1 MKLAEK
7 PKILL
12 AEDNYVNQK
21 VSVLILNR
29 LNFQC
34 DVASDGNQAV
44 EMYKQNR
51 YDIILMDIQMPYMDG
66 CEATKAIREFEKSS
80 GIEKHTYIVALTAN
94 EASDF
99 ADKYREIG
107 MDGFIE
113 KPLRTENISEVLNR
127 FQ

>member
-1 MKLAEK
+1 MILTEK

-12 AEDNYVNQK
+12 AEDNYVNQRVAALLLK
-21 VSVLILNR
+21 R
-29 LNFQC
+29 LNFLC
-34 DVASDGNQAV
+34 DVASDGNQAF
-44 EMYKQNR
+44 EMYKQNL

-66 CEATKAIREFEKSS
+66 WEATTAIRNFERSS
-80 GIEKHTYIVALTAN
+80 GTEKAACIIALTAN

-113 KPLRTENISEVLNR
+113 KPLKIETISEVLDK